1 MRLSAPL
8 VSTCM
13 VPIMALMPRQWNCAF
28 ASSPCPPCHASLKGV
43 VTYGHTGILSVQP
56 RVWYPIFSSDMLHI
70 WMNLGKT
77 RCPQGSCLRG
87 AGSLQLMTTKIKKR
101 HPHSK
106 NKWVFSMSWVG
117 KCPAKWS
124 TTKDGES
131 LENSFPYPELHLF
144 FTISHSAPHS
154 QSWRLQLERFVLA
167 SPSRVTEFS
176 FN

>member
-101 HPHSK
+101 HPHKKQVGFLHVLSREMPCK
-106 NKWVFSMSWVG
+106 VIYDKGWWESWELFPLSWTPSFFYDFTL
-117 KCPAKWS
+117 CS
-124 TTKDGES
+124 TFTVLTSPTRKVRACLTKSRDRI
-131 LENSFPYPELHLF
+131 F
-144 FTISHSAPHS
+144 F
-154 QSWRLQLERFVLA
+154 
-167 SPSRVTEFS
+167 
-176 FN
+176 